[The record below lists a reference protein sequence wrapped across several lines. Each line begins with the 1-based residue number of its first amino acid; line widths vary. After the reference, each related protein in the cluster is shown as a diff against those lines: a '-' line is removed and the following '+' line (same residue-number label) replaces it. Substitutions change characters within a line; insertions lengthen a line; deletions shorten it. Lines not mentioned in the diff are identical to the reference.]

1 MTTHPCGCVT
11 DVHVPSGV
19 AQSISK
25 CQFHVDFLANQRG
38 GEWYYR
44 HIGVLDDAG
53 EVRRDQYCGQ
63 MEDALGQPFP
73 PPVPVVNGRRLDEAI
88 EVGCGVSPYVRA
100 VEAAGYRYTGVE
112 PDEWATARTLI
123 EGVGRTSVSAE
134 RFDGSRWADNTF
146 GLVLSAHCVEHVED
160 APGMLRQFHRI
171 LAPGGRLV
179 LLVPDDEDMTNPDHR
194 WFFTP
199 TTLVRALVAAGFE
212 VTKLAP
218 RRVVAHEL
226 FLFVLAHK
234 REVS

>member
-1 MTTHPCGCVT
+1 MTTHSCGCVT
-11 DVHVPSGV
+11 AVHAPSGV
-19 AQSISK
+19 TQSISK

-53 EVRRDQYCGQ
+53 EVRRAEYCAQ
-63 MEDALGQPFP
+63 MEAALGQPFP
-73 PPVPVVNGRRLDEAI
+73 PPVPVVAGRRLAEAI
-88 EVGCGVSPYVRA
+88 EVGCGVSPYVHA
-100 VEAAGYRYTGVE
+100 VKAAGYRYTGVE
-112 PDEWATARTLI
+112 PDEWGATRTVI
-123 EGVGRTSVSAE
+123 EGADSMFAE
-134 RFDGSRWADNTF
+134 KFDGSVFAADTF

-199 TTLVRALVAAGFE
+199 ATLVRALVAAGFE
-212 VTKLAP
+212 VQKLAP

-234 REVS
+234 REVP